1 MPWWVVLILVL
12 AVITGVIMVI
22 VKNLNHKRKLKD
34 YERQLKLVP
43 LLIHLPPSTD
53 DIEKG
58 GRDERDVN
66 DEAISSATVMYN
78 IIASTIKKKSMK
90 TKLYG
95 QRYFS
100 FDIITVGKFVKY
112 YAMVPAVLEET
123 VKNAI
128 VSSYPTARL
137 EEADEEIIFKEGMT
151 AANIAGGEFELK
163 KRVCLSNRNL

>member
-90 TKLYG
+90 TRAL
-95 QRYFS
+95 FLTVWTTT
-100 FDIITVGKFVKY
+100 ITNLNSK
-112 YAMVPAVLEET
+112 E
-123 VKNAI
+123 
-128 VSSYPTARL
+128 SARL
-137 EEADEEIIFKEGMT
+137 PTTRILTSPTTSNTADRASILYALTCTNSVM
-151 AANIAGGEFELK
+151 
-163 KRVCLSNRNL
+163 CLF

>member
-1 MPWWVVLILVL
+1 MTPWVVLLLVL
-12 AVITGVIMVI
+12 AVITGVIVVI

-53 DIEKG
+53 DIDG
-58 GRDERDVN
+58 GSRDERDVN
-66 DEAISSATVMYN
+66 DEAISAATVMYS
-78 IIASTIKKKSMK
+78 IIASTLKKKGFD
-90 TKLYG
+90 TRLYG

-123 VKNAI
+123 VKQAI
-128 VSSYPTARL
+128 VS
-137 EEADEEIIFKEGMT
+137 
-151 AANIAGGEFELK
+151 
-163 KRVCLSNRNL
+163 